1 VHAGHGGAVPQ
12 GVVGDHGHAAEFLG
26 FLKPAFS
33 RRVV

>member
-1 VHAGHGGAVPQ
+1 MDLGYGGRVPQ
-12 GVVGDHGHAAEFLG
+12 RIVGHHGHAAEFLG